1 MANDLLMKKI
11 LFLLAFIFFS
21 HQAQTP
27 VENEF
32 KRPVTFADKKAPAI
46 VQTPSQVLAPRA
58 PSRIASGARSPAQAA
73 PATVRP
79 IRLSHL
85 VVKDP
90 TIKSSTG
97 EWIASNIT
105 ALPLASYDASFGKE
119 IYRDVHFAYFAG
131 KTEESLPVAFNPVDQ
146 SFHPISQV
154 LLLKKIDEELRREI
168 VDEGHKE
175 YYYNQRMGYLSIQS
189 NSQEVLSLYSEF
201 KKRGL
206 DVRLEVLKETAQ
218 PR

>member
-1 MANDLLMKKI
+1 MKKI
-11 LFLLAFIFFS
+11 FFLFAFIFFS

-27 VENEF
+27 VENQF
-32 KRPVTFADKKAPAI
+32 KRPLAFVNKKAP
-46 VQTPSQVLAPRA
+46 VVVLAPSLVHA
-58 PSRIASGARSPAQAA
+58 PPVLSRIVSGARSPAQAT
-73 PATVRP
+73 PASVRP
-79 IRLSHL
+79 VRLSHL

-105 ALPLASYDASFGKE
+105 ARPLARYDASFGKE
-119 IYRDVHFAYFAG
+119 IYRDIHFAYFAG
-131 KTEESLPVAFNPVDQ
+131 KTEESFPVAFNPVDQ

-168 VDEGHKE
+168 VDEGHRE